1 MTSPAKYFRCFVCQK
16 RGESL
21 MGFTVVELLMVIVI
35 IAILISLLLPAVQ
48 MAREAARR
56 GQCTNNLKQL
66 ATGCLNHES
75 AIKTFPT
82 NGWAF
87 AFLGHPDRGVGISQP
102 GGWIYNILPYI
113 EQDSL
118 YRGQAGLTGSSL
130 QTAAATLMQTPVP
143 PLYCPSRRPPALYP
157 NLAVKIDDPIGN
169 TQTLFVVPWLGG
181 NGQTVVLND
190 AGATTRV
197 LANNIAIVCRNDYA
211 GNGFDYV
218 DITGVAT
225 KCVPLATALGL
236 AMTLGPKGADS
247 ILTDPVQAGI
257 ITQAIAATPGGKGGI
272 FFPLS
277 MVTAQDIGDG
287 LSNTYLIGEK
297 YMNPN
302 DYTTGTEHGD
312 QWNAFIGDDPDIT
325 RYCTSFYSYAAQ
337 DSAERTASAI
347 FGSAHP
353 SVLNMAF
360 CDGSVH
366 QINYAISPTGHGN
379 LSNRNDGAAVDM
391 SLVSP

>member
-21 MGFTVVELLMVIVI
+21 RGFTVVELLMVIVI
-35 IAILISLLLPAVQ
+35 IGILISLLLPAVQ

-118 YRGQAGLTGSSL
+118 YRGQAGLTGGSL

-157 NLAVKIDDPIGN
+157 NLAVKIDDPIGD

-236 AMTLGPKGADS
+236 AMTLGPKGAGFRTHRSGPSGDHHAGYCGYAGRQRWY
-247 ILTDPVQAGI
+247 LLPV
-257 ITQAIAATPGGKGGI
+257 K
-272 FFPLS
+272 
-277 MVTAQDIGDG
+277 
-287 LSNTYLIGEK
+287 
-297 YMNPN
+297 
-302 DYTTGTEHGD
+302 HGD
-312 QWNAFIGDDPDIT
+312 SPRHRGWFEQHLPDW
-325 RYCTSFYSYAAQ
+325 RKVHEP
-337 DSAERTASAI
+337 ERL
-347 FGSAHP
+347 H
-353 SVLNMAF
+353 
-360 CDGSVH
+360 DR
-366 QINYAISPTGHGN
+366 
-379 LSNRNDGAAVDM
+379 NRAR
-391 SLVSP
+391 